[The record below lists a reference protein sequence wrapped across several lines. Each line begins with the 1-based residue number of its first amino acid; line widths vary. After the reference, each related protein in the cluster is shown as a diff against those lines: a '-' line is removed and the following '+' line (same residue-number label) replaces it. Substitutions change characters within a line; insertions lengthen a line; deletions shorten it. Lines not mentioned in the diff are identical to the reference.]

1 MANGWGGDSGAMP
14 PSEVIQ
20 LEPPQP
26 LTRELPPADPFPVEA
41 LGSVLGPAAL
51 AIQDRI
57 RAPVAIGAQSVLA
70 TAMLAVQAHANI
82 VLPIGRGMAKPISE
96 FFITVAMTGE
106 RKTACDDQAA
116 WPISRQERKL
126 RESYDSELSDYH
138 DAKLAWER
146 TREAVARDKKRDYGA
161 KKAALRDIGPAPLP
175 PLQSLLICDE
185 PTLEGVWRLSRDGQP
200 SLGVFTTEGGRFLG
214 GHAMNDDN
222 RLKTAAGLSSIW
234 DGQPWRRV
242 RASEDASILAGR
254 RLAAH
259 LMLQPAVADILF
271 NDPLLA
277 DQGLL
282 SRLLATAPESSV
294 GTRFH
299 REEKPQTDS
308 EIKRYGA
315 IVLGILETPPPLVA
329 GSRQELDPRPLP
341 LSPRART
348 LWVQFLD
355 HIELQLKP
363 GGDLDSIRGLANKLP
378 EHAARLAGGLTLV
391 GNLDAGEIELAEMQA
406 GIALAEHYSAEALRL
421 FGSSQVTAELREATR
436 LLDWLL
442 SGWEERAI
450 SLPDIYQRG
459 PRGIRDNATAKKLV
473 AILEDHAWLRR
484 IPEGATVAGQQRRDA
499 WRIRK

>member
-1 MANGWGGDSGAMP
+1 
-14 PSEVIQ
+14 
-20 LEPPQP
+20 
-26 LTRELPPADPFPVEA
+26 
-41 LGSVLGPAAL
+41 VLGPAAL

-70 TAMLAVQAHANI
+70 TATLAVQAHANI

-116 WPISRQERKL
+116 WPINRQERKL

-271 NDPLLA
+271 NDPLLT

-363 GGDLDSIRGLANKLP
+363 GGESRLDPRAGKQVAGARRSPRRGTDLGRQSRCRRNRACRDAGRHRTRRALQRRGAAAVRLEPGHCRAARGDA
-378 EHAARLAGGLTLV
+378 AARLVVEWMGRTGDFAPRHLSARPARNPRQRHGQEAGC
-391 GNLDAGEIELAEMQA
+391 D
-406 GIALAEHYSAEALRL
+406 
-421 FGSSQVTAELREATR
+421 
-436 LLDWLL
+436 
-442 SGWEERAI
+442 
-450 SLPDIYQRG
+450 PRG
-459 PRGIRDNATAKKLV
+459 PRLAKAHPRRRNCSRATA
-473 AILEDHAWLRR
+473 
-484 IPEGATVAGQQRRDA
+484 P
-499 WRIRK
+499 